1 MILLFV
7 SLFIVNLAVRGVKA
21 QQSFSGTFDLQK
33 AFSGI
38 NIKNT
43 PEIDS
48 MTGRSVSNVGDMNGD
63 GFGDIAT
70 SSASS
75 LYIIYGSNSALN
87 VNLASTFAGIIIN
100 GFSTTD
106 EYISAV
112 GIGDI
117 NNDHYSD
124 ILVCVTSSTATAV
137 PSYFIVLGSKSSD
150 LTTIDLSSVM
160 FNDNVKQIIIPSKAP
175 TAAPTEFPTEF
186 PTEAPTEPTSLPS
199 SLPSS
204 VPEVLTDPSS
214 LPSSLPSSVPEVLT
228 DPSSL
233 PSSLPSAAPSA
244 NISFLSDPIPER
256 IGQTIH
262 TFSTDDFS
270 STDDTPPTDDTPAT
284 PDHIF
289 LLVSPVMSGIGDI
302 NNDGFNDL
310 IVLQSITQDG
320 QPLIFT
326 VLFGGSKINQT
337 ITVDELTV
345 SEGFTVIGDT
355 VTGPSITNYYYT
367 SAYDYGASVGWAGDV
382 NNDGYN
388 DIVIGSPLAN
398 NEAGEVF
405 VIFGRPLFNQ
415 TLNLSS
421 LYSTK
426 NRDYGFVIYGS
437 GQVNGD
443 GSLLGD
449 YVGFSVAGNFDIN
462 NDGISDLIIGA
473 PYAKGSFGITYVI
486 YGSSTINQKAI
497 NNGIYLERLTTKQG
511 FGIYSSALALLGWSV
526 ASAGDYSGDGID
538 DVIIGAP
545 GAAGGAGVAFI
556 IYGSSS
562 TMTTIQLSTLTASQ
576 GKEIIGIKNTGKES
590 NYCQTGKSVSGGFDF
605 NRDGLSDVVIGAVN
619 QDDLT
624 YTSAGATYVVF
635 GTTATTAISLKYLA
649 SVFTYSSPEASSDDS
664 ASPNFVKTVGD
675 IDLNGYT
682 DIGIGFFENAA
693 AYLVLGNKNGAD
705 SISSLQ
711 GISGNEGYFINST
724 NLESWLGYS
733 LDSAGDM
740 NDDGFNDWMIG
751 APGKYSYFPYYADY
765 IFYYST
771 PTIASNSIPAVYIIY
786 GGKSVQSLTVSN
798 YSLNYPDRGTVITGD
813 RTSGLG
819 ISVAYVPNLQSKT
832 NSQRTFIAL
841 GAPFTSNYDGA
852 VYIIAGS
859 SSLPSQIKLTQPSQ
873 VTELGIITITAVPG
887 SKGYLGWA
895 VSSAGDIDG
904 DGYTDVLIA
913 APNAGINSG
922 GTTVYN
928 CGVIYLLY
936 GKSLQ
941 AGTTIAL
948 ENFTSN
954 QGLLFYGA
962 NMYDN
967 AGMAV
972 SGIGDINGDGYADY
986 AIGVPYYNSFTGIT
1000 YVIYG
1005 NSAFST
1011 STISLGSISSSQGFT
1026 LTGDQTNDFSGFAI
1040 APAGD
1045 INHDG
1050 LADFIISSPGNNIY
1064 AGTVY
1069 IVFGAKQGSMTSNSI
1084 DLSSL
1089 TSDQGVTIVNNVLYT
1104 MVGWSVSSYTDTKG
1118 NIMALVGM
1126 NPSTAYGETSTAYAV
1141 IPSSS
1146 PKNTTVTPTARPT
1159 VYPTYVPT
1167 ALPTWSPSAIP
1178 TYIPSLT
1185 PTMAPTVPP
1194 FWQANQAII
1203 LGVLIPA
1210 TTSFI
1215 PIYFSKQIC
1224 FNALENWSAL
1234 NRRRNL
1240 FQIGIYNLCK
1250 KIYLADYMEA
1260 LETKKAKKDH
1270 DKEEKDKEA
1279 LLKPN
1284 IELTVLEKL
1293 KQMKD
1298 SESRSSSIMMMN
1310 DDMSS
1315 SHGVMNPMLSPAEAE
1330 RSPSFHRSTLHIEE
1344 ERSRQSVAFRQ
1355 STTLIDSDD
1364 EDEDAR
1370 GRDEEEGGGGLPPH
1384 PLAGRGSGSGKGG
1397 NDVIV
1402 KAVYSFT
1409 YDNPEIELMMSQNS
1423 FPLSSIL
1430 GDIKLLPLELPK
1442 AEATSIPSIE
1452 ETKCGFSGLVR
1463 ALSSIP
1469 LFYVDAM
1476 VLLFYTTPIIF
1487 VALFSNL
1494 LLRPLQ
1500 YSL

>member
-1 MILLFV
+1 MI
-7 SLFIVNLAVRGVKA
+7 
-21 QQSFSGTFDLQK
+21 
-33 AFSGI
+33 
-38 NIKNT
+38 
-43 PEIDS
+43 
-48 MTGRSVSNVGDMNGD
+48 
-63 GFGDIAT
+63 
-70 SSASS
+70 
-75 LYIIYGSNSALN
+75 
-87 VNLASTFAGIIIN
+87 
-100 GFSTTD
+100 
-106 EYISAV
+106 
-112 GIGDI
+112 
-117 NNDHYSD
+117 
-124 ILVCVTSSTATAV
+124 
-137 PSYFIVLGSKSSD
+137 
-150 LTTIDLSSVM
+150 
-160 FNDNVKQIIIPSKAP
+160 
-175 TAAPTEFPTEF
+175 
-186 PTEAPTEPTSLPS
+186 
-199 SLPSS
+199 
-204 VPEVLTDPSS
+204 
-214 LPSSLPSSVPEVLT
+214 
-228 DPSSL
+228 
-233 PSSLPSAAPSA
+233 
-244 NISFLSDPIPER
+244 
-256 IGQTIH
+256 
-262 TFSTDDFS
+262 
-270 STDDTPPTDDTPAT
+270 
-284 PDHIF
+284 
-289 LLVSPVMSGIGDI
+289 
-302 NNDGFNDL
+302 
-310 IVLQSITQDG
+310 
-320 QPLIFT
+320 
-326 VLFGGSKINQT
+326 
-337 ITVDELTV
+337 
-345 SEGFTVIGDT
+345 
-355 VTGPSITNYYYT
+355 
-367 SAYDYGASVGWAGDV
+367 
-382 NNDGYN
+382 
-388 DIVIGSPLAN
+388 
-398 NEAGEVF
+398 
-405 VIFGRPLFNQ
+405 
-415 TLNLSS
+415 
-421 LYSTK
+421 
-426 NRDYGFVIYGS
+426 
-437 GQVNGD
+437 
-443 GSLLGD
+443 
-449 YVGFSVAGNFDIN
+449 
-462 NDGISDLIIGA
+462 
-473 PYAKGSFGITYVI
+473 
-486 YGSSTINQKAI
+486 
-497 NNGIYLERLTTKQG
+497 
-511 FGIYSSALALLGWSV
+511 
-526 ASAGDYSGDGID
+526 
-538 DVIIGAP
+538 
-545 GAAGGAGVAFI
+545 
-556 IYGSSS
+556 
-562 TMTTIQLSTLTASQ
+562 
-576 GKEIIGIKNTGKES
+576 
-590 NYCQTGKSVSGGFDF
+590 
-605 NRDGLSDVVIGAVN
+605 DGLSDVVIGAVH

-649 SVFTYSSPEASSDDS
+649 SVFTYSSPEASSYDS

-711 GISGNEGYFINST
+711 GISSNEGYFINST

-740 NDDGFNDWMIG
+740 NNDGFNDWMIG

-771 PTIASNSIPAVYIIY
+771 PTIDSNSIPAVYIIY

-819 ISVAYVPNLQSKT
+819 ISVAYVPNLYSKT
-832 NSQRTFIAL
+832 NSERTFIAL

-873 VTELGIITITAVPG
+873 VTELGIITITAFPG

-913 APNAGINSG
+913 APNSGINSG

-941 AGTTIAL
+941 AGATIAL
-948 ENFTSN
+948 ESFTSN
-954 QGLLFYGA
+954 QGLLFYGV

-1026 LTGDQTNDFSGFAI
+1026 LNGDQTNDFSGFAI

-1069 IVFGAKQGSMTSNSI
+1069 IIFGAKQGSMTSNSI

-1159 VYPTYVPT
+1159 VYPTYVPS

-1298 SESRSSSIMMMN
+1298 SEGTSSSIMMN

-1442 AEATSIPSIE
+1442 AEETSIPIVE
-1452 ETKCGFSGLVR
+1452 EDKIINYHEMTSLSSQSSYRVGLVDWLEHYPLFHYFTLM
-1463 ALSSIP
+1463 LSSYYFTLLPSSSFHSSLTFFFDLYNTVFKKKLILFLLHWIVGLSYWYYNSYQNEKKGTKKEEYQRTILTTARTILSDLLLSPPTIRSLIFGFRLLCIHYLSVWFLSSFSSDTSDQITIASYCSSLTAVYSLQSVGQCLTTESTLP
-1469 LFYVDAM
+1469 LSSCLSNQMVVKAVMSMTECYLSYHTRINLFSMKGEMSMFLFVTVVLFILCYCFSYLFFHLKSRLCHCFSNVVGHRNTGEDENEDISSGSGRNNDISANGSSSYYYKR
-1476 VLLFYTTPIIF
+1476 VLLLLQRIVFLDYLIR
-1487 VALFSNL
+1487 LFLIL
-1494 LLRPLQ
+1494 LQTFFMKDEGVKVNRLQ
-1500 YSL
+1500 NEL